1 MYLIYNNDFSVRY
14 KCEASSN
21 GNSITIKFDDDVFAD
36 TTGFKLY
43 TDDGRLLGDYSAYE
57 NIIAADSCSYTFA
70 SGSTNGSVSIPDKQ
84 PTTREQLESA
94 QNEINEL
101 KEQLN
106 ITNAALE
113 ELIVQLFTDQEETD
127 EQVDSNANN

>member
-43 TDDGRLLGDYSAYE
+43 TDVGRLLGDYSNYK
-57 NIIAADSCSYTFA
+57 NIITSDSCSYTFT
-70 SGSTNGSVSIPDKQ
+70 SGSGNESIPDKQ
-84 PTTREQLESA
+84 PTTREQLENA

-113 ELIVQLFTDQEETD
+113 ELIVQLFADQEEND